1 VTAAEYKARIRSMG
15 FTPHS
20 PSRGEHSI
28 HVWRDGELY
37 PIKDPDK
44 LSPEQRVDQIRKYEQ
59 QFAG

>member
-1 VTAAEYKARIRSMG
+1 MG

-20 PSRGEHSI
+20 PSRGEHTI